1 LKSHESPKM
10 LYSHGRTQPWC
21 YETLLLKN
29 QKIEIRTSMWNLF
42 QNVRIAGNFFKYY
55 GAITSFVGDNN
66 ETALLLLNMQ

>member
-1 LKSHESPKM
+1 
-10 LYSHGRTQPWC
+10 
-21 YETLLLKN
+21 
-29 QKIEIRTSMWNLF
+29 MWNLF